1 MIVTKKAGKMQIEEN
16 ALITTKLKKKKK
28 KNIQRKTTQQPHQ
41 LSCRSVIDQ

>member
-28 KNIQRKTTQQPHQ
+28 NIQRKTTQQPHQ